1 MNGRSIKRNII
12 KLVIAVV
19 IILLC
24 GAAGYF
30 LGFFKGIAEEQGA
43 LKVVPETILRLIL
56 MTAFMIALNAVLQ
69 LIINAI
75 KGKRKRTQTLTT
87 VTASLVK
94 YVVVIVAIIWGLTI
108 IGVNV
113 GTIFAGV
120 GILALV
126 VGFGAESLIA
136 DVITGMFMLF
146 ENQYNVGDFI
156 EVDGF
161 RGKVTSIGIRTTC
174 IEDAG
179 GNIKIVNNSAMTN
192 ILNRS
197 NHNSRAVSVIGIP
210 YETDIEALEANFPEM
225 MKDIYERNK
234 DLMLAEPMYLGVEE
248 LADSAVVLK
257 FVVEVEDK
265 NIFSAGRALNREL
278 FLGFR
283 KAGVEV
289 PFPQVDVHQRP

>member
-126 VGFGAESLIA
+126 LGFGAESLVS
-136 DVITGMFMLF
+136 DLVTGAFILF
-146 ENQYNVGDFI
+146 ENQYNVGDI
-156 EVDGF
+156 VELDGYRGTVDF
-161 RGKVTSIGIRTTC
+161 VGIRTTG
-174 IEDAG
+174 IRDVG
-179 GNIKIVNNSAMTN
+179 GNVKIINNSDIKN
-192 ILNRS
+192 IINRS
-197 NHNSRAVSVIGIP
+197 ERSSVAVTTVGIHYNSDIDEVEKKLPDILAKIKARNGEVFIGDVS
-210 YETDIEALEANFPEM
+210 
-225 MKDIYERNK
+225 
-234 DLMLAEPMYLGVEE
+234 YLGVEE
-248 LADSAVVLK
+248 LADSCVTLK
-257 FVVEVEDK
+257 FTAEVEEK
-265 NIFSAGRALNREL
+265 NIFTGRRLLNREIKAL
-278 FLGFR
+278 FDE
-283 KAGVEV
+283 AGIEIA
-289 PFPQVDVHQRP
+289 FPQVDVHVK

>member
-94 YVVVIVAIIWGLTI
+94 YVVVIVAIIWASPSSASTSGR
-108 IGVNV
+108 
-113 GTIFAGV
+113 
-120 GILALV
+120 
-126 VGFGAESLIA
+126 SLPA
-136 DVITGMFMLF
+136 SGSWLW
-146 ENQYNVGDFI
+146 Y
-156 EVDGF
+156 
-161 RGKVTSIGIRTTC
+161 
-174 IEDAG
+174 
-179 GNIKIVNNSAMTN
+179 SASA
-192 ILNRS
+192 R
-197 NHNSRAVSVIGIP
+197 RASYP
-210 YETDIEALEANFPEM
+210 TL
-225 MKDIYERNK
+225 
-234 DLMLAEPMYLGVEE
+234 
-248 LADSAVVLK
+248 
-257 FVVEVEDK
+257 
-265 NIFSAGRALNREL
+265 
-278 FLGFR
+278 
-283 KAGVEV
+283 
-289 PFPQVDVHQRP
+289 

>member
-126 VGFGAESLIA
+126 LGFGAESLVS
-136 DVITGMFMLF
+136 DLVTGAFILF
-146 ENQYNVGDFI
+146 ENQYNVGDI
-156 EVDGF
+156 VELDGYRGTVDF
-161 RGKVTSIGIRTTC
+161 VGIRTTG
-174 IEDAG
+174 IRDVG
-179 GNIKIVNNSAMTN
+179 GNVKIITTSDIKN
-192 ILNRS
+192 IINRS
-197 NHNSRAVSVIGIP
+197 ERSSVAVTTVGIHYNSDIDEVEKKLPDILAKIKARNGEVFIGDVS
-210 YETDIEALEANFPEM
+210 
-225 MKDIYERNK
+225 
-234 DLMLAEPMYLGVEE
+234 YLGVEE
-248 LADSAVVLK
+248 LADSCVTLK
-257 FVVEVEDK
+257 FTAEVEEK
-265 NIFSAGRALNREL
+265 NIFTGRRLLNREIKAL
-278 FLGFR
+278 FDE
-283 KAGVEV
+283 AGIEIA
-289 PFPQVDVHQRP
+289 FPQVDVHVK

>member
-126 VGFGAESLIA
+126 LGFGAESLVS
-136 DVITGMFMLF
+136 DLVTGAFILF
-146 ENQYNVGDFI
+146 ENQYNVGDI
-156 EVDGF
+156 VELDGYRGTVDF
-161 RGKVTSIGIRTTC
+161 VGIRTTG
-174 IEDAG
+174 IRDVG
-179 GNIKIVNNSAMTN
+179 GNVKIINNSDIKN
-192 ILNRS
+192 IINRS
-197 NHNSRAVSVIGIP
+197 ERSSVAVTTVGIHYNSDIDEVEKKLPDILAKIKARNGEVFIGDVS
-210 YETDIEALEANFPEM
+210 
-225 MKDIYERNK
+225 
-234 DLMLAEPMYLGVEE
+234 YLGVEE
-248 LADSAVVLK
+248 LADSAVTLK
-257 FVVEVEDK
+257 FTAEVEEK
-265 NIFSAGRALNREL
+265 NIFTGRRLLNREIKAL
-278 FLGFR
+278 FDE
-283 KAGVEV
+283 AGIEIA
-289 PFPQVDVHQRP
+289 FPQVDVHVK

>member
-126 VGFGAESLIA
+126 LGFGAESLVS
-136 DVITGMFMLF
+136 DLVTGAFILF
-146 ENQYNVGDFI
+146 ENQYNVGDI
-156 EVDGF
+156 VELDGYRGTVDF
-161 RGKVTSIGIRTTC
+161 VGIRTTG
-174 IEDAG
+174 IRDVG
-179 GNIKIVNNSAMTN
+179 GNVKIINNSDIKN
-192 ILNRS
+192 IINRS
-197 NHNSRAVSVIGIP
+197 ERSSVAVTTVGIHYNSDIDEVEKKLPDILAKIKARNGEIFIGDVS
-210 YETDIEALEANFPEM
+210 
-225 MKDIYERNK
+225 
-234 DLMLAEPMYLGVEE
+234 YLGVEE
-248 LADSAVVLK
+248 LADSAVTLK
-257 FVVEVEDK
+257 FTAEVEEK
-265 NIFSAGRALNREL
+265 NIFTGRRLLNREIKAL
-278 FLGFR
+278 FDE
-283 KAGVEV
+283 AGIEIA
-289 PFPQVDVHQRP
+289 FPQVDVHVK

>member
-126 VGFGAESLIA
+126 LGFGAESLVS
-136 DVITGMFMLF
+136 DLVTGAFILF
-146 ENQYNVGDFI
+146 ENQYNVGDI
-156 EVDGF
+156 VELDGYRGTVDF
-161 RGKVTSIGIRTTC
+161 VGIRTTG
-174 IEDAG
+174 IRDVG
-179 GNIKIVNNSAMTN
+179 GNVKIINNSDIKN
-192 ILNRS
+192 IINRS
-197 NHNSRAVSVIGIP
+197 ERSAVAVTTVGIHYNSDIDEVEKKLPDILANIKARNGEVFIGDVS
-210 YETDIEALEANFPEM
+210 
-225 MKDIYERNK
+225 
-234 DLMLAEPMYLGVEE
+234 YLGVEE
-248 LADSAVVLK
+248 LADSSVTLK
-257 FVVEVEDK
+257 FTAEVEEK
-265 NIFSAGRALNREL
+265 NIFTGRRLLNREIKAL
-278 FLGFR
+278 FD
-283 KAGVEV
+283 KAGIEIA
-289 PFPQVDVHQRP
+289 FPQVDVHMK

>member
-126 VGFGAESLIA
+126 LGFGAESLVS
-136 DVITGMFMLF
+136 DLVTGAFILF
-146 ENQYNVGDFI
+146 ENQYNVGDI
-156 EVDGF
+156 VELDGYRGTVDF
-161 RGKVTSIGIRTTC
+161 VGIRTTG
-174 IEDAG
+174 IRDVG
-179 GNIKIVNNSAMTN
+179 GNVKIINNSDIKN
-192 ILNRS
+192 IINRS
-197 NHNSRAVSVIGIP
+197 ERSSVAVTTVGIHYNSNIDEVEKKLPDILAKIKARNGEVFIGDVS
-210 YETDIEALEANFPEM
+210 
-225 MKDIYERNK
+225 
-234 DLMLAEPMYLGVEE
+234 YLGVEE
-248 LADSAVVLK
+248 LADSAVTLK
-257 FVVEVEDK
+257 FTAEVEEK
-265 NIFSAGRALNREL
+265 NIFTGRRLLNREIKAL
-278 FLGFR
+278 FDE
-283 KAGVEV
+283 AGIEIA
-289 PFPQVDVHQRP
+289 FPQVDVHVK

>member
-126 VGFGAESLIA
+126 LGFGAESLVS
-136 DVITGMFMLF
+136 DLVTGAFILF
-146 ENQYNVGDFI
+146 ENQYNVGDI
-156 EVDGF
+156 VELDGYRGTVDF
-161 RGKVTSIGIRTTC
+161 VGIRTTG
-174 IEDAG
+174 IRDVG
-179 GNIKIVNNSAMTN
+179 GNVKIINNSDIKN
-192 ILNRS
+192 IINRS
-197 NHNSRAVSVIGIP
+197 ERSSVAVTTVGIHYNSDIDEVEKKLPDILAKIKARNGEVFIGDVS
-210 YETDIEALEANFPEM
+210 
-225 MKDIYERNK
+225 
-234 DLMLAEPMYLGVEE
+234 YLGVEE
-248 LADSAVVLK
+248 LADSSVTLK
-257 FVVEVEDK
+257 FTAEVEEK
-265 NIFSAGRALNREL
+265 NIFTGRRLLNREIKAL
-278 FLGFR
+278 FDE
-283 KAGVEV
+283 AGIEIA
-289 PFPQVDVHQRP
+289 FPQVDVHVK

>member
-56 MTAFMIALNAVLQ
+56 MVAFMIALNAVLQ

-126 VGFGAESLIA
+126 LGFGAESLVS
-136 DVITGMFMLF
+136 DLVTGAFILF
-146 ENQYNVGDFI
+146 ENQYNVGDI
-156 EVDGF
+156 VELDGYRGTVDF
-161 RGKVTSIGIRTTC
+161 VGIRTTG
-174 IEDAG
+174 IRDVG
-179 GNIKIVNNSAMTN
+179 GNVKIINNSDIKN
-192 ILNRS
+192 IINRS
-197 NHNSRAVSVIGIP
+197 ERSSVAVTTVGIHYNSDIDEVEKKLPDILAKIKARNGEVFIGDVS
-210 YETDIEALEANFPEM
+210 
-225 MKDIYERNK
+225 
-234 DLMLAEPMYLGVEE
+234 YLGVEE
-248 LADSAVVLK
+248 LADSAVTLK
-257 FVVEVEDK
+257 FTAEVEEK
-265 NIFSAGRALNREL
+265 NIFTGRRLLNREIKAL
-278 FLGFR
+278 FDE
-283 KAGVEV
+283 AGIEIA
-289 PFPQVDVHQRP
+289 FPQVDVHVK